1 MALRAEAFESLFAY
15 KLKVFV
21 IIAFDNINH
30 LR

>member
-1 MALRAEAFESLFAY
+1 MVLSSETFELLFAY
-15 KLKVFV
+15 KSIVFT